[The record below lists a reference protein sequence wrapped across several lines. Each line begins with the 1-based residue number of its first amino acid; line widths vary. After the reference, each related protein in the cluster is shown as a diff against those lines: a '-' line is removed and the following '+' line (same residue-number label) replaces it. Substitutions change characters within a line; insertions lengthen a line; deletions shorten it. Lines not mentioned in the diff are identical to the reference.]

1 MKRFLLLLTIFTSL
15 SMFSGEKVYASE
27 VNEIPKLAWDVGQT
41 TTCRLNFTVID
52 ETGNF
57 SADKLVVHMNDVT
70 GVSNV
75 DFDLQ
80 RAASWGNSD
89 GYIPLIDIP
98 APTTYFLSVDGLT
111 EGYKLVNT
119 IGRDP
124 IATDFAATSNGTVDF
139 MWSIVSENNSS
150 FESETA
156 KVENNNDVSEGSN
169 NINDNEASKVYRE
182 FLDKVSFIE
191 NDKTWED
198 FLISYTVLVNQDSL
212 EEMYARTVNLDD
224 GKTEDERKKEFRDMS
239 SYERFLWIE
248 TYCRIANQ
256 IKSGY
261 ASDVNTKDEFWRIV
275 DYVSSLASVVEPNN
289 YEQVVK
295 AYNHLMEWQFAY
307 IQEHNYPFNFIQ
319 NKSYLEEVGG
329 KEEKTITETVEETD
343 EAGLST
349 SDKKEM
355 EEAKKELLKESEQE
369 EKKGIWSDT
378 IEILTKNI
386 FSFVIMIILLIALG
400 VVVYFRTK
408 NNYTEDAR
416 EESNE

>member
-139 MWSIVSENNSS
+139 MWSIIPTNGSSEN
-150 FESETA
+150 ESNQL
-156 KVENNNDVSEGSN
+156 ENNEIKVGESTS
-169 NINDNEASKVYRE
+169 INEQEASAVYKR
-182 FLDKVSFIE
+182 FLDQISFIE
-191 NDKTWED
+191 NDETWENVLD
-198 FLISYTVLVNQDSL
+198 AYTIPVNQEGL
-212 EEMYARTVNLDD
+212 EEMYADTVGIES
-224 GKTEDERKKEFRDMS
+224 GKTKEERKENFRKMS
-239 SYERFLWIE
+239 AYERFLWID
-248 TYCRIANQ
+248 TYCRIAYQ
-256 IKSGY
+256 IKTGY
-261 ASDVNTKDEFWRIV
+261 SDDVRTKESFLNTINFFPNLI
-275 DYVSSLASVVEPNN
+275 SVVEPNN
-289 YEQVVK
+289 YKQVLK
-295 AYNHLMEWQFAY
+295 SYNTLMEWQFAY

-329 KEEKTITETVEETD
+329 KEEKITTETVEETD
-343 EAGLST
+343 GDGLST

-355 EEAKKELLKESEQE
+355 EEAKKELLQESEQE

-378 IEILTKNI
+378 IEILTRNI
-386 FSFVIMIILLIALG
+386 FSFVIMIILLIVLG

-416 EESNE
+416 EESDE

>member
-111 EGYKLVNT
+111 EGYELVNT

-139 MWSIVSENNSS
+139 MWSIIPTNGSSEN
-150 FESETA
+150 ESNQL
-156 KVENNNDVSEGSN
+156 ENNEIKVGESTS
-169 NINDNEASKVYRE
+169 INEQEASEVYKR
-182 FLDKVSFIE
+182 FLDQISFIE
-191 NDKTWED
+191 NDETWENVLD
-198 FLISYTVLVNQDSL
+198 AYTIPVNQEGL
-212 EEMYARTVNLDD
+212 EEMYADTVGIES
-224 GKTEDERKKEFRDMS
+224 GKTKEERKENFRKMS
-239 SYERFLWIE
+239 AYERFLWID
-248 TYCRIANQ
+248 TYCRIAYQ
-256 IKSGY
+256 IKTGY
-261 ASDVNTKDEFWRIV
+261 SDDVRTKESFLNTINFVPNLI
-275 DYVSSLASVVEPNN
+275 SVVEPNN
-289 YEQVVK
+289 YKQVLK
-295 AYNHLMEWQFAY
+295 SYNTLMEWQFAY

-343 EAGLST
+343 ESGLST

-355 EEAKKELLKESEQE
+355 EEAKKELLKESERE

-378 IEILTKNI
+378 IEILTRNI
-386 FSFVIMIILLIALG
+386 FSFVIMIILLIVLG

-416 EESNE
+416 EESDE

>member
-139 MWSIVSENNSS
+139 MWSIIPTNGSSEN
-150 FESETA
+150 ESNQL
-156 KVENNNDVSEGSN
+156 ENNEIKVGESTS
-169 NINDNEASKVYRE
+169 INEQEASAVYKR
-182 FLDKVSFIE
+182 FLDQISFIE
-191 NDKTWED
+191 NDETWENVLD
-198 FLISYTVLVNQDSL
+198 AYTIPVNQEGL
-212 EEMYARTVNLDD
+212 EEMYADTVGIES
-224 GKTEDERKKEFRDMS
+224 GKTKEERKENFRKMS
-239 SYERFLWIE
+239 AYERFLWID
-248 TYCRIANQ
+248 TYCRIAYQ
-256 IKSGY
+256 IKTGY
-261 ASDVNTKDEFWRIV
+261 SDDVRTKESFLNTINFFPNLI
-275 DYVSSLASVVEPNN
+275 SVVEPNN
-289 YEQVVK
+289 YKQVLK
-295 AYNHLMEWQFAY
+295 SYNTLMEWQFAY

-329 KEEKTITETVEETD
+329 KEEKTTTETVEETD
-343 EAGLST
+343 GDGLST

-355 EEAKKELLKESEQE
+355 EEAKKELLQESEQE

-378 IEILTKNI
+378 IEILTRNI
-386 FSFVIMIILLIALG
+386 FSFVIMIILLIVLG

-416 EESNE
+416 EESDE